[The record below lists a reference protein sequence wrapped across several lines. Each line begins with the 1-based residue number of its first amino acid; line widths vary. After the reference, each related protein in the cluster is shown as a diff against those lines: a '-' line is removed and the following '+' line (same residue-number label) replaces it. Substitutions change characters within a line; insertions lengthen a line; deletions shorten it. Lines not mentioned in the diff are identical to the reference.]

1 MPTSTPLISSS
12 RFTRSMRLATQ
23 RVLRPANAMRNLPSH
38 MRCGVS
44 SRHDQM
50 PRGTWKALKS
60 LSASVVLSPATLH
73 AALDQ
78 LYQEI
83 DVNRF
88 DPPRS
93 EERRVGK
100 ECRSRL
106 SPYH

>member
-88 DPPRS
+88 DPPSGGDR
-93 EERRVGK
+93 K
-100 ECRSRL
+100 EAFDPRMSGN
-106 SPYH
+106 PM